1 MMALLPKKQKRE
13 LLVKLLEGFCIE
25 IPKHTKTILVMFFI
39 LIGTWLGLDTLDIA
53 IGITVSYGNDI
64 KPIFNLFKKD

>member
-13 LLVKLLEGFCIE
+13 LLVKLLEGFCVE
-25 IPKHTKTILVMFFI
+25 IPKHTKIILVMFFI

-53 IGITVSYGNDI
+53 IGITVSYGNHI
-64 KPIFNLFKKD
+64 KTIFNLFKKD